1 MPGAMS
7 MIICLKSL
15 PNYNFLFF
23 LCELIASYSCNG
35 GNKFAMKG
43 IARFLLLLFSLVLV
57 VPAVQTVLQDGK
69 TVLFIVD
76 EEKNTSLDEK
86 KLKKEFAPGHTL
98 YIMAAPASAPFV
110 HGTVILSAPPFLA
123 SPGQPPNF
131 VA

>member
-1 MPGAMS
+1 
-7 MIICLKSL
+7 
-15 PNYNFLFF
+15 
-23 LCELIASYSCNG
+23 
-35 GNKFAMKG
+35 MKG
-43 IARFLLLLFSLVLV
+43 IARFLLVLFSLVLV

-86 KLKKEFAPGHTL
+86 KLKKEFAPGPTL
-98 YIMAAPASAPFV
+98 YFLSAPDSAPFV

-131 VA
+131 AV